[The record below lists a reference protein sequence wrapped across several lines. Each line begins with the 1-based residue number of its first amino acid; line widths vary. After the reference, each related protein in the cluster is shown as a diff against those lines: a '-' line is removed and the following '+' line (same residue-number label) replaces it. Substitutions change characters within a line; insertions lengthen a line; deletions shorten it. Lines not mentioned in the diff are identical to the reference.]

1 MSDYADGH
9 GILYLNTIDEAENI
23 GIDYTTDTFDYG
35 QHLNVEGAEKL
46 SLYLGEQLV
55 KNFRLTDHRQDESYK
70 NAWQTIV
77 NKYYEDNSQ
86 DKPVASQQTESKYS
100 FELKGIELKTDGDLT
115 EYTSKLGEPSGGYYE
130 AKSCAF
136 EGMDKFYYYDSVTLQ
151 GYQKDGN
158 DKLYS
163 ITLMDDAVKTKEG
176 VRIGDKKDK
185 VLSAYGSD
193 YTEADGQLLYESGN
207 TRLSFVMKD
216 DEVQS
221 IIYSVK

>member
-1 MSDYADGH
+1 MAACGSAS
-9 GILYLNTIDEAENI
+9 T
-23 GIDYTTDTFDYG
+23 
-35 QHLNVEGAEKL
+35 L
-46 SLYLGEQLV
+46 S
-55 KNFRLTDHRQDESYK
+55 
-70 NAWQTIV
+70 
-77 NKYYEDNSQ
+77 DNSQ
-86 DKPVASQQTESKYS
+86 EKPVASQQTESKYS

>member
-1 MSDYADGH
+1 MR
-9 GILYLNTIDEAENI
+9 
-23 GIDYTTDTFDYG
+23 
-35 QHLNVEGAEKL
+35 KK
-46 SLYLGEQLV
+46 SLMLAAVLAAGVMMAACGSASTLP
-55 KNFRLTDHRQDESYK
+55 
-70 NAWQTIV
+70 
-77 NKYYEDNSQ
+77 DNSQ
-86 DKPVASQQTESKYS
+86 EKPVASQQTESKYS

-130 AKSCAF
+130 
-136 EGMDKFYYYDSVTLQ
+136 GVTLQ

>member
-1 MSDYADGH
+1 MRKKGLMLA
-9 GILYLNTIDEAENI
+9 A
-23 GIDYTTDTFDYG
+23 
-35 QHLNVEGAEKL
+35 V
-46 SLYLGEQLV
+46 LV
-55 KNFRLTDHRQDESYK
+55 AGVMMAACG
-70 NAWQTIV
+70 NASTL
-77 NKYYEDNSQ
+77 EDNSQ

-100 FELKGIELKTDGDLT
+100 FEL
-115 EYTSKLGEPSGGYYE
+115 KLGEPSGGYYE

>member
-1 MSDYADGH
+1 MR
-9 GILYLNTIDEAENI
+9 
-23 GIDYTTDTFDYG
+23 
-35 QHLNVEGAEKL
+35 KK
-46 SLYLGEQLV
+46 SLMLAAVLAAGVMMAACGSASTLP
-55 KNFRLTDHRQDESYK
+55 
-70 NAWQTIV
+70 
-77 NKYYEDNSQ
+77 DNSQ
-86 DKPVASQQTESKYS
+86 EKPVASQQTESKYS
-100 FELKGIELKTDGDLT
+100 FELKGIELKTDGDH
-115 EYTSKLGEPSGGYYE
+115 TSKLGEPSGGYYE

-136 EGMDKFYYYDSVTLQ
+136 EGMDKFYYYDSVTLH
-151 GYQKDGN
+151 GYQKGGN

>member
-1 MSDYADGH
+1 MR
-9 GILYLNTIDEAENI
+9 
-23 GIDYTTDTFDYG
+23 
-35 QHLNVEGAEKL
+35 KK
-46 SLYLGEQLV
+46 SLMLAAVLAAGVMMAACGSASTLP
-55 KNFRLTDHRQDESYK
+55 
-70 NAWQTIV
+70 
-77 NKYYEDNSQ
+77 DNSQ
-86 DKPVASQQTESKYS
+86 EKPVASQQTESKYS

-185 VLSAYGSD
+185 ATPTVFVPSYSRGVATARDTWCYNSSK
-193 YTEADGQLLYESGN
+193 EALVKNIKKTLDFHQ
-207 TRLSFVMKD
+207 
-216 DEVQS
+216 
-221 IIYSVK
+221 YSTS

>member
-1 MSDYADGH
+1 MR
-9 GILYLNTIDEAENI
+9 
-23 GIDYTTDTFDYG
+23 
-35 QHLNVEGAEKL
+35 KK
-46 SLYLGEQLV
+46 SLMLAAVLAAGVMMAACGRTSTLP
-55 KNFRLTDHRQDESYK
+55 
-70 NAWQTIV
+70 
-77 NKYYEDNSQ
+77 DNSQ

-136 EGMDKFYYYDSVTLQ
+136 EGMDK
-151 GYQKDGN
+151 YQKDGN

-185 VLSAYGSD
+185 VVSAYGSD

>member
-1 MSDYADGH
+1 MR
-9 GILYLNTIDEAENI
+9 
-23 GIDYTTDTFDYG
+23 
-35 QHLNVEGAEKL
+35 KK
-46 SLYLGEQLV
+46 SLMLAAVLAAGVMMAACGSASTLP
-55 KNFRLTDHRQDESYK
+55 
-70 NAWQTIV
+70 
-77 NKYYEDNSQ
+77 DNSQ
-86 DKPVASQQTESKYS
+86 EKPVASQQTESKYS
-100 FELKGIELKTDGDLT
+100 FELKGIELKTDGNLT

-163 ITLMDDAVKTKEG
+163 I
-176 VRIGDKKDK
+176 
-185 VLSAYGSD
+185 SAYGSD
-193 YTEADGQLLYESGN
+193 YTEADGQLQYESGN
-207 TRLSFVMKD
+207 TKLSFVMKD

>member
-1 MSDYADGH
+1 MVIADRAAIGLATIQSDVSVYYGAYAFVGMLLYAIDLYADFTG
-9 GILYLNTIDEAENI
+9 
-23 GIDYTTDTFDYG
+23 GID
-35 QHLNVEGAEKL
+35 
-46 SLYLGEQLV
+46 
-55 KNFRLTDHRQDESYK
+55 
-70 NAWQTIV
+70 I
-77 NKYYEDNSQ
+77 
-86 DKPVASQQTESKYS
+86 
-100 FELKGIELKTDGDLT
+100 T

-185 VLSAYGSD
+185 VVSAYGSD

>member
-1 MSDYADGH
+1 MR
-9 GILYLNTIDEAENI
+9 
-23 GIDYTTDTFDYG
+23 
-35 QHLNVEGAEKL
+35 KK
-46 SLYLGEQLV
+46 SLMLAAVLAAGVMMAACGRISTLP
-55 KNFRLTDHRQDESYK
+55 
-70 NAWQTIV
+70 
-77 NKYYEDNSQ
+77 DNSQ

-163 ITLMDDAVKTKEG
+163 ITLMDDLLRLKKVSVLAIR
-176 VRIGDKKDK
+176 RIR
-185 VLSAYGSD
+185 
-193 YTEADGQLLYESGN
+193 LYQHMEVIIQKL
-207 TRLSFVMKD
+207 TDSFCMNQVTPD
-216 DEVQS
+216 FRS
-221 IIYSVK
+221 L

>member
-1 MSDYADGH
+1 MR
-9 GILYLNTIDEAENI
+9 
-23 GIDYTTDTFDYG
+23 
-35 QHLNVEGAEKL
+35 KK
-46 SLYLGEQLV
+46 SLMLAAVLAAGVMMAACGSASTLP
-55 KNFRLTDHRQDESYK
+55 
-70 NAWQTIV
+70 
-77 NKYYEDNSQ
+77 DNSQ
-86 DKPVASQQTESKYS
+86 EKPVASQQTESKYS

-185 VLSAYGSD
+185 RSSRGVTL
-193 YTEADGQLLYESGN
+193 TPDGQLLYESGN

>member
-1 MSDYADGH
+1 MR
-9 GILYLNTIDEAENI
+9 
-23 GIDYTTDTFDYG
+23 
-35 QHLNVEGAEKL
+35 KK
-46 SLYLGEQLV
+46 SLMLAAVLAAGVMMAACGSASTLP
-55 KNFRLTDHRQDESYK
+55 
-70 NAWQTIV
+70 
-77 NKYYEDNSQ
+77 DNSQ
-86 DKPVASQQTESKYS
+86 EKPVASQQTESKYS

-115 EYTSKLGEPSGGYYE
+115 EYTSKLGEPSGG
-130 AKSCAF
+130 
-136 EGMDKFYYYDSVTLQ
+136 YYDSVTLQ